1 MTNDQ
6 SLWQKMRANLFFKI
20 GMGLIALFVL
30 ILLFD
35 KVIMPWYV
43 RLGDEVELPDV
54 VEMTVQ
60 QASDTLNTSGFIPL
74 VVDSVYDA
82 NFPAGTVVEQN
93 PPPYSVVKTG
103 RHVYLTVSIG
113 EKPIRVPNL
122 FYKSPRDAQLLLE
135 SEGLQLGQKFYEYS
149 EMSLAGVV
157 ISQSYPPGQIV
168 KKGTPVDITISLGP
182 LPKQKKVPDLVGKSL
197 DAAKKQL
204 KLLGVKNISVEY
216 VDQENILPETV
227 VWQSIASGTPIKD
240 DMEIVLRVSKIK
252 QIEENQ

>member
-1 MTNDQ
+1 MENNVSSWERIRT
-6 SLWQKMRANLFFKI
+6 SLIFKAAIGAVVLILF
-20 GMGLIALFVL
+20 

-35 KVIMPWYV
+35 RVIMPWYV

-54 VEMTVQ
+54 VEMTMD
-60 QASDTLNTSGFIPL
+60 QASDTLTAAGFIP
-74 VVDSVYDA
+74 VIADSVYDA
-82 NFPAGTVVEQN
+82 HYPVGSIVEQN

-122 FYKSPRDAQLLLE
+122 FYKSPRDAVLLLE
-135 SEGLQLGQKFYEYS
+135 AEGLKLGQKFYEYT

-168 KKGTPVDITISLGP
+168 KKDTPVDITISLGP
-182 LPKQKKVPDLVGKSL
+182 MPKQKKIPDLVGKSL

-204 KLLGVKNISVEY
+204 ALLGIKKISVEY
-216 VDQENILPETV
+216 VDKENILPETV
-227 VWQSIASGTPIKD
+227 VWQSLPSGTPVTDSISIDLK
-240 DMEIVLRVSKIK
+240 VSKIK
-252 QIEENQ
+252 QLEENQ